1 MILTSKNP
9 EFAYHLNYFACGKL
23 KNFGDLARRYDT
35 PYEVIKKEF
44 KDTGIDYIINICYG
58 EHLRQLIKGFLE
70 VSLIK
75 FDEDKVRVIFHR
87 GPLDIIQHV
96 LTVINR
102 ELSAQTE
109 YLHNDVKVRRTGV
122 MSYELFAHL
131 VFWCDIH
138 NKEFDRQ
145 IYKRFH
151 ISKFLRK
158 AQEAGDLSKC
168 RKAKMGSIL
177 VKNNKVKYSGRNG
190 HPYGTR
196 LDYKCDRINVKSGTQ
211 QEKGLCV
218 HAEANMVA
226 KASREDLEGGIAYI
240 SSPPCVNCA
249 KLLMQTGVKL
259 VIFKNSGYSLDG
271 VKLAWDLG
279 GKTRFYGTKR

>member
-23 KNFGDLARRYDT
+23 DSFGELSRKHDT
-35 PYEVIKKEF
+35 PYEVIRKEF
-44 KDTGIDYIINICYG
+44 YNTGVDYILNICYG

-75 FDEDKVRVIFHR
+75 FDEDKVRIIFHR

-96 LTVINR
+96 LVVINR
-102 ELSAQTE
+102 ELSAETE

-145 IYKRFH
+145 IYKRFN

-158 AQEAGDLSKC
+158 AQEAGNLSKC
-168 RKAKMGSIL
+168 RKAKMGCVL
-177 VKNNKVKYSGRNG
+177 VKDGKVKYTGRNG

-196 LDYKCDRINVKSGTQ
+196 LDYKCDRINVKSGTCF
-211 QEKGLCV
+211 EIGLCN
-218 HAEANMVA
+218 HAEMNMIA
-226 KASREDLEGGIAYI
+226 KASKEDLDGGTVYVSA
-240 SSPPCVNCA
+240 PCCTMCT
-249 KLLMQTGVKL
+249 KMLMQTGVRL
-259 VIFKNSGYSLDG
+259 VVFKNKNYSLSG
-271 VKLAWDLG
+271 LKLAYNLG
-279 GKTRFYGTKR
+279 GKTRWYGVR